1 MSPRRRP
8 VDLARV
14 RVALAELDAALLA
27 HPDTRPLPPGALAS
41 DRALSRLGTLEERP
55 MPAMEVQLNIRIPAD
70 LAERLDAVIPILE
83 AAPLLR
89 AAGIRPTRST
99 VLRMALEKGL
109 PVLEAE
115 IRAMTGGADHGP
127 R

>member
-1 MSPRRRP
+1 MTRRRP

-14 RVALAELDAALLA
+14 RGALADLDAALEA
-27 HPDTRPLPPGALAS
+27 HPDTRPFPPGALAS
-41 DRALSRLGTLEERP
+41 DRALSRLGTLEDP
-55 MPAMEVQLNIRIPAD
+55 PVTPLKVQLNVRIPAD

-89 AAGIRPTRST
+89 AAGIRPSRST

-115 IRAMTGGADHGP
+115 LRALAGGADHGP